1 MMTVDAALI
10 YAQGRI
16 KHYEEMAKLFKDTDD
31 ERPYYEKNAQMLT
44 TLCDE
49 ITRLRHEL
57 LVAVARP

>member
-1 MMTVDAALI
+1 MTVDAALI

-16 KHYEEMAKLFKDTDD
+16 KHYEEMANMFSDT
-31 ERPYYEKNAQMLT
+31 EAEKPYYQKNAQMLT